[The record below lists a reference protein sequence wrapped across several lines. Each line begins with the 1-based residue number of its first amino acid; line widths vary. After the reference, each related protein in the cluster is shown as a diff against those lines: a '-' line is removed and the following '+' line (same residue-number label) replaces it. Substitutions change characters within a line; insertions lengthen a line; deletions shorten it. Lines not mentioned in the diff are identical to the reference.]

1 LVADSAKA
9 RRRLSWAPQITF
21 EDLVRIMVDADMEA
35 AGLKPIGQG
44 NRILETKF
52 GTWHQW
58 KGAVSA
64 GLHVV
69 NRQEFA

>member
-1 LVADSAKA
+1 MTKA
-9 RRRLSWAPQITF
+9 REQLCSAPCITF
-21 EDLVRIMVDADMEA
+21 KDLVRIMVDAGMEA

-52 GTWHQW
+52 VDWHQW

-64 GLHVV
+64 GRHVV

>member
-1 LVADSAKA
+1 MTKA
-9 RRRLSWAPQITF
+9 RGQLSSAPCITF
-21 EDLVRIMVDADMEA
+21 KDLVRIMVDADMEA

-44 NRILETKF
+44 NRMLKTKF
-52 GTWHQW
+52 GDWHQW
-58 KGAVSA
+58 KGAVFA